1 MTPQET
7 SNCQPPCVGVIGS
20 GDWLG
25 INNLSEKDTNNSDKN
40 NT

>member
-25 INNLSEKDTNNSDKN
+25 SNVNNIINIWQQKS
-40 NT
+40 